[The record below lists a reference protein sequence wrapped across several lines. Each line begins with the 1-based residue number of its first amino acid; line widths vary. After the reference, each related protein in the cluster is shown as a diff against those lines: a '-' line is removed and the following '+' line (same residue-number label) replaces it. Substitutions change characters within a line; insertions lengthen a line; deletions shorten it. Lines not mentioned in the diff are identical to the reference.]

1 MLNELID
8 NQIKIIAIKAINQ
21 DIRMINVENKTIY
34 LSYKIYIS

>member
-8 NQIKIIAIKAINQ
+8 NQIKIIAKAINQ